1 MKTQTEIRTTNQIRT
16 ARIAKKLDSVNSAL
30 EIATDGLRSANKKNP
45 FWSKSDAMK
54 ELNRLRKIK
63 NQLANIWCLEFSL

>member
-1 MKTQTEIRTTNQIRT
+1 MKTQTEIRTTSQTRT
-16 ARIAKKLDSVNSAL
+16 ARIGQKLDSITSAI
-30 EIATDGLRSANKKNP
+30 EIAKDGLRSANKKNP